1 MKLLERTARFEG
13 FYEGAKPE
21 FEALAAKM
29 KGGVAADLEL
39 PKNKEEIK
47 SVLESDIVARYYF
60 RRGVVQQQLKT
71 DKDLK
76 TALEILT
83 DTERYESLLKPVKK

>member
-1 MKLLERTARFEG
+1 
-13 FYEGAKPE
+13 
-21 FEALAAKM
+21 M
-29 KGGVAADLEL
+29 KGGGAADLEL

-47 SVLESDIVARYYF
+47 SVVESDIVARYYF
-60 RRGVVQQQLKT
+60 RRGVVQQQLKA

>member
-1 MKLLERTARFEG
+1 
-13 FYEGAKPE
+13 
-21 FEALAAKM
+21 M
-29 KGGVAADLEL
+29 KGGVSADLEV

-47 SVLESDIVARYYF
+47 SVLESDIVARFYF
-60 RRGVVQQQLKT
+60 RRGVVQQQLIA

-83 DTERYESLLKPVKK
+83 DTERYASLLKPVKK

>member
-1 MKLLERTARFEG
+1 M
-13 FYEGAKPE
+13 
-21 FEALAAKM
+21 
-29 KGGVAADLEL
+29 
-39 PKNKEEIK
+39 
-47 SVLESDIVARYYF
+47 ESDIVARYYF

>member
-1 MKLLERTARFEG
+1 MLERTARFEG
-13 FYEGAKPE
+13 CYEGAKPE

-60 RRGVVQQQLKT
+60 RRGVVQQQLKA